1 MGCVPAATVV
11 CTRAIAYYIMP
22 NSPPRLSHVQ
32 GVKVNRPRAADDF
45 EVIRERL
52 EELRREREEIED
64 KNKSGDTAGEGESDE
79 EAERRR
85 QERCDGAPPAWV
97 PTIFLPQ
104 PTD

>member
-1 MGCVPAATVV
+1 VE
-11 CTRAIAYYIMP
+11 R
-22 NSPPRLSHVQ
+22 S
-32 GVKVNRPRAADDF
+32 RAADDF

-52 EELRREREEIED
+52 EELRREREEIAA
-64 KNKSGDTAGEGESDE
+64 NNSAGDTESDE
-79 EAERRR
+79 DAEAERRR